1 MGGKTELHPTTMSS
15 ISGVKKGLSLLTKAE
30 VAHLKSRSRLI
41 FNNLP
46 NPSILGPEKE
56 ILESK
61 SQPSLSPFTVPEKS
75 LSLRSGSKVLK
86 KALFGHKLASYYPD
100 SIHSLAKKDWPEY
113 ITEKDQI
120 RKEKIARMYARSAPP
135 TRKGEGKELE
145 RRKNKESY

>member
-1 MGGKTELHPTTMSS
+1 MIHKERIKQGKETIPIQRENRTTPYNMSS
-15 ISGVKKGLSLLTKAE
+15 ISGVKNGLSLLTKAE

-75 LSLRSGSKVLK
+75 LSLR
-86 KALFGHKLASYYPD
+86 
-100 SIHSLAKKDWPEY
+100 
-113 ITEKDQI
+113 
-120 RKEKIARMYARSAPP
+120 
-135 TRKGEGKELE
+135 
-145 RRKNKESY
+145 

>member
-1 MGGKTELHPTTMSS
+1 MSS
-15 ISGVKKGLSLLTKAE
+15 STSGIKKSLSILTKSE
-30 VAHLKSRSRLI
+30 VCHLTSRSRLI

-46 NPSILGPEKE
+46 NPSILASNVEKE
-56 ILESK
+56 NLAKI

-75 LSLRSGSKVLK
+75 LSLRSGAKVLK

-100 SIHSLAKKDWPEY
+100 TIHSLAKKDWPEY

-135 TRKGEGKELE
+135 TRKGEGK
-145 RRKNKESY
+145 RAGKKKK